1 MKTEYLIIGKNYQNS
16 KQRTLVLFME
26 PLALIFNLEPLLLLL
41 ISPMSTASSHWVPQ
55 SEMPKKYKFHLRI

>member
-16 KQRTLVLFME
+16 KKRTLVLFME

-41 ISPMSTASSHWVPQ
+41 ISPMSPASSHWVPQ
-55 SEMPKKYKFHLRI
+55 SA